1 MGCQQSQM
9 AQTKYINSQVVDKS
23 FNGKLKVIQ
32 KDQEIFILHNTQTM
46 VKNKDLI
53 DFVEVLPK
61 IDKLQKFTI
70 AIENQEIESDGLIKC
85 IKWLKSYPQINS
97 LTLML
102 KNNEIESSFAQPF
115 RSLIQ
120 KLPQLQNLYL
130 DLESNR
136 INSDTFLKLFNG
148 QFAQNLKYLYL
159 NFRDND
165 IDDEI
170 NYSMQFLSKSQIEE
184 ITINLEENQLETETI
199 CEIIQNFSSSLK
211 KINLIFTC
219 VYEGERIF
227 EVLAEQFKVL
237 INLEQLNIESNI
249 TRFEDVEKF
258 ILNMNECRSLSTI
271 SLKFKLNLPH
281 EIAVNLIKQSIL
293 AIPSINLDLQNQQEF
308 GSINIDQFLG
318 VLKKKNLEQMIDIYR
333 CLLLKKIFQKYNI
346 QLIDWQSIFI

>member
-1 MGCQQSQM
+1 MKRIFNYFFHEICLLLNFYHPQVSIRVEQINKFYLLQIKQYLYFQFVAFTKNLSEQFIKNISSQKFYNITQFHQKMGCQQSQM

-184 ITINLEENQLETETI
+184 ITINLEYFFN
-199 CEIIQNFSSSLK
+199 IQNFIL
-211 KINLIFTC
+211 
-219 VYEGERIF
+219 
-227 EVLAEQFKVL
+227 
-237 INLEQLNIESNI
+237 LNII
-249 TRFEDVEKF
+249 
-258 ILNMNECRSLSTI
+258 
-271 SLKFKLNLPH
+271 
-281 EIAVNLIKQSIL
+281 
-293 AIPSINLDLQNQQEF
+293 
-308 GSINIDQFLG
+308 
-318 VLKKKNLEQMIDIYR
+318 
-333 CLLLKKIFQKYNI
+333 
-346 QLIDWQSIFI
+346 